1 MEGRLTLFALL
12 IVLGGSSEATAGQ
25 AFVNTGSSQP
35 KTQGQPGKCSG
46 STTNLALNR
55 PATQS
60 STDFRGAPGRAVD
73 GNRNAIYAKKSCSH
87 TGMERDPW
95 WRVDLGSSQ
104 CVDRVV
110 VVKRQRIGGHWLDGF
125 QVYVGDNPNVVEN
138 PTCGKKQSVAGK
150 DVITV
155 DCGGLTGRYVGI
167 ALPGKKQYLILCE
180 VEVYG
185 GTSPTEV
192 SRPMLKYGQCA
203 EGTTNLALNRPATQS
218 STDFKGAP
226 GRAVDGNRN
235 AIYAKKS
242 CSHTAMERDPWW
254 RVDLGSSQ
262 CIDRV
267 VVVKR
272 QRIGGHWLDGFQVYV
287 GDNPNVVENPTCGG
301 KQSVAGKDVITVDCG
316 GLTGRYVG
324 IALPGKKQ
332 YLILCEVEV
341 YGGVTMK
348 TQKAGLIGSVKA
360 QDAGLTSSSLKL
372 QAPKPKGVTIITQKA
387 GLIGS
392 VKAQDAGLTS
402 SGLKLQAPKPK
413 GTSPTKV
420 SRPIPKYD
428 QCAEGITNLALNRPA
443 TQSSTDFK
451 GAPGRAVDGNRNA
464 IYAKKS
470 CSHTGMERDPWWRVD
485 LGSSQCIDRVVVVK
499 RQRIGGH
506 WLEGFQVYV
515 GDNPNVVENPTC
527 GGKQSV
533 AGKDVITVDCGGLTG
548 RYVGIALPGKKQY
561 LILCEVEVYGG
572 VTLKTQKAGQ
582 IGSVKAQDAGLTSSS
597 LKLQAPK
604 PKASVPPPAPQAPK
618 PKVVQTTSQKKPG
631 AAGHGVVITI
641 GRGSSGGSSG
651 SAGNGAIN
659 IINNQISVY
668 SSGGGC
674 HCKTAKCACPGNKG
688 TDPSTSKPAGLT
700 EILLGSVE
708 RNEDSPSNVQELDTV
723 ETVSEPFVSE
733 VSEERVVL
741 QPETRETQGDL
752 EDQLADGMTVS
763 DDDMAVSDDDMAVS
777 DDYTAVS
784 DDYTAVS
791 DDDTT
796 VSDDYTA
803 VSDDYTAVSDD
814 YTAVSDDDTTVSDDD
829 TAVSDDYTAVSDDDT
844 TVSDDGTAVSDDG
857 TAVSDDDTAVS
868 DDYTAVSDDDTT
880 VSDDGTAVSDDYTA
894 VSDDGTAVS
903 DDYPA
908 VSDDDMAVSNDDMAV
923 SNDDMAVSDDYTA
936 VSDDYTA
943 VSDDGTAVSDDDTAV
958 SDDYTAV
965 SDDDTAVSDDGSAA
979 QAREKLEA
987 VGSKL
992 NTLRELLNLA

>member
-25 AFVNTGSSQP
+25 GTGTFVNTGSSQP

-185 GTSPTEV
+185 G
-192 SRPMLKYGQCA
+192 
-203 EGTTNLALNRPATQS
+203 
-218 STDFKGAP
+218 
-226 GRAVDGNRN
+226 
-235 AIYAKKS
+235 
-242 CSHTAMERDPWW
+242 
-254 RVDLGSSQ
+254 
-262 CIDRV
+262 
-267 VVVKR
+267 
-272 QRIGGHWLDGFQVYV
+272 
-287 GDNPNVVENPTCGG
+287 
-301 KQSVAGKDVITVDCG
+301 
-316 GLTGRYVG
+316 
-324 IALPGKKQ
+324 
-332 YLILCEVEV
+332 
-341 YGGVTMK
+341 VTMK
-348 TQKAGLIGSVKA
+348 
-360 QDAGLTSSSLKL
+360 
-372 QAPKPKGVTIITQKA
+372 TQKA

>member
-1 MEGRLTLFALL
+1 MDGRLTLFALL

-35 KTQGQPGKCSG
+35 KTQAQPGKCSG

-60 STDFRGAPGRAVD
+60 STDFKGAPGRAVD

-87 TGMERDPW
+87 TAMERDPW

-110 VVKRQRIGGHWLDGF
+110 VVKRQRIGGHWLEGF

-272 QRIGGHWLDGFQVYV
+272 QRIGGHWLEGFQVYV

-360 QDAGLTSSSLKL
+360 QDAGLTSSGLKL

-402 SGLKLQAPKPK
+402 SG
-413 GTSPTKV
+413 
-420 SRPIPKYD
+420 
-428 QCAEGITNLALNRPA
+428 
-443 TQSSTDFK
+443 
-451 GAPGRAVDGNRNA
+451 
-464 IYAKKS
+464 
-470 CSHTGMERDPWWRVD
+470 
-485 LGSSQCIDRVVVVK
+485 
-499 RQRIGGH
+499 
-506 WLEGFQVYV
+506 
-515 GDNPNVVENPTC
+515 
-527 GGKQSV
+527 
-533 AGKDVITVDCGGLTG
+533 
-548 RYVGIALPGKKQY
+548 
-561 LILCEVEVYGG
+561 
-572 VTLKTQKAGQ
+572 
-582 IGSVKAQDAGLTSSS
+582 

-641 GRGSSGGSSG
+641 GQGSSGGSSG

-777 DDYTAVS
+777 DDDISVSDDYTAVS

-803 VSDDYTAVSDD
+803 VSDDDMTVSDDYTSVSDD
-814 YTAVSDDDTTVSDDD
+814 YTAVSDDDTTVSDED
-829 TAVSDDYTAVSDDDT
+829 
-844 TVSDDGTAVSDDG
+844 
-857 TAVSDDDTAVS
+857 
-868 DDYTAVSDDDTT
+868 
-880 VSDDGTAVSDDYTA
+880 TAVSDDYTA

-903 DDYPA
+903 DDYTAVSDDDMADSDDDMA
-908 VSDDDMAVSNDDMAV
+908 VSDDDMAVSDDYTAVSDDDMAVYDEYTAVSDDGTAVSDDYTTVSDDDTAVSDDYTAVSDDGTAVSDDYTAVSDDDMADSDDDMAV
-923 SNDDMAVSDDYTA
+923 SDDDMAVSDDYTAVSDDDMAVSDDYTAVSDDGTALSDDYTAVSDDDTAVSDDYTAVYDDDTAVSDDYTAVSDDYTA

-943 VSDDGTAVSDDDTAV
+943 VSDDGTAVSDDG
-958 SDDYTAV
+958 
-965 SDDDTAVSDDGSAA
+965 TAVSDDGTAVSDDRSAA

>member
-1 MEGRLTLFALL
+1 MDGRLTLFALL

-25 AFVNTGSSQP
+25 GTGTFVNTGSSQP
-35 KTQGQPGKCSG
+35 KTQAQPGKCSG

-60 STDFRGAPGRAVD
+60 STDFKGAPGRAVD

-87 TGMERDPW
+87 TAMERDPW

-110 VVKRQRIGGHWLDGF
+110 VVKRQRIGGHWLEGF

-272 QRIGGHWLDGFQVYV
+272 QRIGGHWLEGFQVYV

-360 QDAGLTSSSLKL
+360 QDAGLTSSGLKL

-402 SGLKLQAPKPK
+402 SG
-413 GTSPTKV
+413 
-420 SRPIPKYD
+420 
-428 QCAEGITNLALNRPA
+428 
-443 TQSSTDFK
+443 
-451 GAPGRAVDGNRNA
+451 
-464 IYAKKS
+464 
-470 CSHTGMERDPWWRVD
+470 
-485 LGSSQCIDRVVVVK
+485 
-499 RQRIGGH
+499 
-506 WLEGFQVYV
+506 
-515 GDNPNVVENPTC
+515 
-527 GGKQSV
+527 
-533 AGKDVITVDCGGLTG
+533 
-548 RYVGIALPGKKQY
+548 
-561 LILCEVEVYGG
+561 
-572 VTLKTQKAGQ
+572 
-582 IGSVKAQDAGLTSSS
+582 

-641 GRGSSGGSSG
+641 GQGSSGGSSG

-741 QPETRETQGDL
+741 QPGDL

-763 DDDMAVSDDDMAVS
+763 DDDMAVSDDDMAVSDDDISVS

-803 VSDDYTAVSDD
+803 VSDDDMTVSDDYTSVSDD
-814 YTAVSDDDTTVSDDD
+814 YTAVSDDDTTVSDED
-829 TAVSDDYTAVSDDDT
+829 
-844 TVSDDGTAVSDDG
+844 
-857 TAVSDDDTAVS
+857 
-868 DDYTAVSDDDTT
+868 
-880 VSDDGTAVSDDYTA
+880 TAVSDDYTA

-903 DDYPA
+903 DDYTAVSDDDMADSDDDMA
-908 VSDDDMAVSNDDMAV
+908 VSDDDMAVSDDYTAVSDDDMAVYDEYTAVSDDGTAVSDDYTTVSDDDTAVSDDYTAVSDDGTAVSDDYTAVSDDDMADSDDDMAV
-923 SNDDMAVSDDYTA
+923 SDDDMAVSDDYTAVSDDDMAVSDDYTAVSDDGTALSDDYTAVSDDDTAVSDDYTAVYDDDTAVSDDYTAVSDDYTA

-943 VSDDGTAVSDDDTAV
+943 VSDDGTAVSDDG
-958 SDDYTAV
+958 
-965 SDDDTAVSDDGSAA
+965 TAVSDDGTAVSDDRSAA

>member
-1 MEGRLTLFALL
+1 MDGRLTLFALL

-25 AFVNTGSSQP
+25 GTG
-35 KTQGQPGKCSG
+35 TG

-60 STDFRGAPGRAVD
+60 STDFKGAPGRAVD

-87 TGMERDPW
+87 TAMERDPW

-110 VVKRQRIGGHWLDGF
+110 VVKRQRIGGHWLEGF

-272 QRIGGHWLDGFQVYV
+272 QRIGGHWLEGFQVYV

-360 QDAGLTSSSLKL
+360 QDAGLTSSGLKL

-402 SGLKLQAPKPK
+402 SG
-413 GTSPTKV
+413 
-420 SRPIPKYD
+420 
-428 QCAEGITNLALNRPA
+428 
-443 TQSSTDFK
+443 
-451 GAPGRAVDGNRNA
+451 
-464 IYAKKS
+464 
-470 CSHTGMERDPWWRVD
+470 
-485 LGSSQCIDRVVVVK
+485 
-499 RQRIGGH
+499 
-506 WLEGFQVYV
+506 
-515 GDNPNVVENPTC
+515 
-527 GGKQSV
+527 
-533 AGKDVITVDCGGLTG
+533 
-548 RYVGIALPGKKQY
+548 
-561 LILCEVEVYGG
+561 
-572 VTLKTQKAGQ
+572 
-582 IGSVKAQDAGLTSSS
+582 

-641 GRGSSGGSSG
+641 GQGSSGGSSG

-777 DDYTAVS
+777 DDDISVSDDYTAVS

-803 VSDDYTAVSDD
+803 VSDDDMTVSDDYTSVSDD
-814 YTAVSDDDTTVSDDD
+814 YTAVSDDDTTVSDED
-829 TAVSDDYTAVSDDDT
+829 
-844 TVSDDGTAVSDDG
+844 
-857 TAVSDDDTAVS
+857 
-868 DDYTAVSDDDTT
+868 
-880 VSDDGTAVSDDYTA
+880 TAVSDDYTA

-903 DDYPA
+903 DDYTAVSDDDMADSDDDMA
-908 VSDDDMAVSNDDMAV
+908 VSDDDMAVSDDYTAVSDDDMAVYDEYTAVSDDGTAVSDDYTTVSDDDTAVSDDYTAVSDDGTAVSDDYTAVSDDDMADSDDDMAV
-923 SNDDMAVSDDYTA
+923 SDDDMAVSDDYTAVSDDDMAVSDDYTAVSDDGTALSDDYTAVSDDDTAVSDDYTAVYDDDTAVSDDYTAVSDDYTA

-943 VSDDGTAVSDDDTAV
+943 VSDDGTAVSDDG
-958 SDDYTAV
+958 
-965 SDDDTAVSDDGSAA
+965 TAVSDDGTAVSDDRSAA